1 MHSGEH
7 CGIAA
12 VSTADTQPSFILT
25 APCHMSLGTGGVGGA
40 WGGVAQRIV
49 TRLLFTSRVL
59 TAQSVSED
67 GRWRK

>member
-25 APCHMSLGTGGVGGA
+25 APCHMSLGTGGVGG
-40 WGGVAQRIV
+40 GGE
-49 TRLLFTSRVL
+49 LLKES
-59 TAQSVSED
+59 
-67 GRWRK
+67 